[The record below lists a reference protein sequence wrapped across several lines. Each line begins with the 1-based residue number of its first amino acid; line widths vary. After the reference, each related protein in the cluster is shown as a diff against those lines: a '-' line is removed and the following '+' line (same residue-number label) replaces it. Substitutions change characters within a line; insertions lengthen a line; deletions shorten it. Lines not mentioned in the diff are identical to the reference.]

1 VSDSFTRRPAAQ
13 WAMVAVFAALAVA
26 SAFVPAARH
35 SYRSQ
40 PLHVPY
46 IAVLGIASAVAA
58 WGAWRRFQLD
68 QSSQSFLLAAAFAGL
83 GLLYLPHAFYDPRVV
98 NDPVHFFFGPA
109 SRLAFGLFL
118 IAAMVELPIP
128 RMLERPGLVLAVLA
142 VALAG
147 IIDVTAHS
155 EWVRHFLGPEP
166 YERNELFEKLALAAQ
181 TAAFV
186 LVGLKWLRTR
196 RPFLATLVAASVAMW
211 IGDFLMVASD
221 GWQGRWW
228 LGHLGLL
235 EAAAILLLGSS
246 NRLVHAIDRDELT
259 LYYQPKIE
267 LGTGRLIGVE
277 ALVRW
282 QHPER
287 GLMAPALFMPAV
299 ESTGMI
305 RPFTRW
311 SIQEA
316 LRQHLSWRDEGLDLS
331 VAVNLSARLLD
342 DDAVVGMVREELDAL
357 GLEPAVL
364 ELELTETA
372 VVADVDRSLAVLD
385 GLAAMGVRLAVDD
398 YGTGYSSLGYLK
410 RLPVSEIKIDKS
422 FVSELTADDNDFVIV
437 RSTIGLAHG
446 LGKVVVAEGVERE
459 ETARVLTGLGCDVA
473 QGYYYSRPI
482 PPAELFAW
490 ARRWE
495 DQRVVEVVPR

>member
-1 VSDSFTRRPAAQ
+1 
-13 WAMVAVFAALAVA
+13 
-26 SAFVPAARH
+26 

-46 IAVLGIASAVAA
+46 IAVLGLASAVAA

-68 QSSQSFLLAAAFAGL
+68 RSSQSFLLAAAFAGL
-83 GLLYLPHAFYDPRVV
+83 GLLYLPHAFYNPHVA

-118 IAAMVELPIP
+118 IAAMVDVPVP
-128 RMLERPGLVLAVLA
+128 RMLERPGLVLTILA
-142 VALAG
+142 VSFAG

-181 TAAFV
+181 TLAFL
-186 LVGLKWLRTR
+186 LVGLRWLRTR

-211 IGDFLMVASD
+211 IGDFLMVTAD

-246 NRLVHAIDRDELT
+246 NRLVRAIDRDELV
-259 LYYQPKIE
+259 LHYQPKIE
-267 LGTGRLIGVE
+267 LQTGRLVGVE

-287 GLMAPALFMPAV
+287 GLMAPALFMSAV

-316 LRQHLSWRDEGLDLS
+316 LRQHMSWRDDGLDIP

-342 DDAVVGMVREELDAL
+342 DHAVVAMVREELDAL
-357 GLEPAVL
+357 GLAPGVL

-372 VVADVDRSLAVLD
+372 VVADVDHSLAVLD
-385 GLAAMGVRLAVDD
+385 ALAAMGVRLAVDD

-410 RLPVSEIKIDKS
+410 RLPVVEIKIDKG

-446 LGKVVVAEGVERE
+446 LGKIVVAEGVERE

-473 QGYYYSRPI
+473 QGYYYARPL
-482 PPAELFAW
+482 PPRELLAW